1 MKQKDKAVLY
11 SGVFVEALSAA
22 AEEMENVFDEMLH
35 GSVKYGQIR
44 ESIEKMKGLGPENT
58 PAEIRECL
66 EDVSKQ
72 SEKVIRDLQEEGVER
87 DALLIVAKGL
97 DHFAKNQ
104 SATFDRCMNNA
115 LNPSLPVDAQEEKK
129 ISNRVK
135 VDFESLQQEVF
146 GENRKEKHQRTAVPE
161 KAGPSKSTAP
171 MGKR

>member
-1 MKQKDKAVLY
+1 MEEKEKAVLY
-11 SGVFVEALSAA
+11 SKVFVEALSDA

-35 GSVKYGQIR
+35 GSVKYEQIR
-44 ESIEKMKGLGPENT
+44 KSVEQLKGLGPENT
-58 PAEIRECL
+58 PAEIRDCL

-87 DALLIVAKGL
+87 DALLTIAKGL

-104 SATFDRCMNNA
+104 CETFERCMKNA
-115 LNPSLPVDAQEEKK
+115 LNPSQPVDAQEEKK
-129 ISNRVK
+129 IANRVK
-135 VDFESLQQEVF
+135 VDFESLQNEVL

-161 KAGPSKSTAP
+161 KAGPSKTSAP